1 MLRYIAKRLLIAIP
15 VIIGITLI
23 EFMLIN
29 LAGSPLAMMQGP
41 RVSQEA
47 IDNRAAQLGL
57 DQPVPIQYLNWMRE
71 LLQGNLGYSFTA
83 RQPVAALIGKHLGPT
98 LLLMGVSLLIGL
110 LISIPIGIF
119 SATRRYT
126 AGDYAVVS
134 TSFLASSI
142 PGFFFSMLLVY
153 LFTVRLKWLPSGGMM
168 TMGGNGGFWDIARH
182 MVMPV
187 LVLATSIAGS
197 NVRYVR
203 SSLIEILQK
212 EYLRTAKAKGVSPFS
227 LINKHAMRNALIPIV
242 TMLGMQIPMLF
253 GGAVIIE
260 QFFSWPGLGLLTM
273 SAIMSRDYPTIMG
286 VSLFSALIVLGSNL
300 VTDILY
306 AVVNP
311 TIRLTGAKE

>member
-1 MLRYIAKRLLIAIP
+1 MLRYIFKRLLIAIP
-15 VIIGITLI
+15 VLIGITLI

-47 IDNRAAQLGL
+47 IDNRAEQLGL
-57 DQPVPIQYLNWMRE
+57 DQPVPVQYVSWLRQ
-71 LLQGNLGYSFTA
+71 LLSGNLGYSITS
-83 RQPVAALIGKHLGPT
+83 RQPVAVLIGKHVGPT
-98 LLLMGVSLLIGL
+98 VLLMGVSLLLGL
-110 LISIPIGIF
+110 LISIPIGIY
-119 SATRRYT
+119 SAIKRYT

-134 TSFLASSI
+134 ASFLASSI
-142 PGFFFSMLLVY
+142 PGFFFSMLMIY
-153 LFTVRLKWLPSGGMM
+153 IFTIKLKWLPSSGMM
-168 TMGGNGGFWDIARH
+168 TMGSGGDFWDVARH

-187 LVLATSIAGS
+187 TVLATSIAGS

-203 SSLIEILQK
+203 SSLMEILQK
-212 EYLRTAKAKGVSPFS
+212 DYLRTAKAKGVTPFWQ
-227 LINKHAMRNALIPIV
+227 INKHAMRNALIPIV

-260 QFFSWPGLGLLTM
+260 QVFSWPGLGLLTM
-273 SAIMSRDYPTIMG
+273 SAILSRDFPTIMG
-286 VSLFSALIVLGSNL
+286 VSLFSALIVLGANL

>member
-1 MLRYIAKRLLIAIP
+1 MLRYIFKRLLIAIP
-15 VIIGITLI
+15 VLIGITLI

-47 IDNRAAQLGL
+47 IDNRAEQLGL
-57 DQPVPIQYLNWMRE
+57 DQPVPVQYVSWLRQ
-71 LLQGNLGYSFTA
+71 LLSGNLGYSITS
-83 RQPVAALIGKHLGPT
+83 RQPVAVLIGKHVGPT
-98 LLLMGVSLLIGL
+98 VLLMGVSLLLGL
-110 LISIPIGIF
+110 LISIPIGIY
-119 SATRRYT
+119 SAIKRYT

-134 TSFLASSI
+134 ASFLASSI
-142 PGFFFSMLLVY
+142 PGFFFSMLMIY
-153 LFTVRLKWLPSGGMM
+153 IFTIRLKWLPSSGMM
-168 TMGGNGGFWDIARH
+168 TMGSGGDFWDVARH

-187 LVLATSIAGS
+187 TVLATSIAGS

-203 SSLIEILQK
+203 SSLMEILQK
-212 EYLRTAKAKGVSPFS
+212 DYLRTAKAKGVTPFWQ
-227 LINKHAMRNALIPIV
+227 INKHAMRNALIPIV

-260 QFFSWPGLGLLTM
+260 QLFSWPGLGLLTM
-273 SAIMSRDYPTIMG
+273 SAILSRDFPTIMG
-286 VSLFSALIVLGSNL
+286 VSLFSALIVLGANL